1 MAGDEN
7 VKTLYDFTMSEW
19 YKKNHLEKDPTD
31 KYNIVPLTR
40 EKAIFNCNL
49 ESKEKQASYV
59 VDLKTMKIE
68 RSFDVAMYGSY
79 YDGIFYNFDNDKNI
93 LEMIDVETGETKE
106 KLDYS
111 AISEGIP
118 ESIHYR
124 SYNEEMQE
132 LDYLEYWKG
141 DEPIRY
147 CVNENTGEVYFSYFN
162 GVFHYNKKTKTLEKI
177 VDSKNQ
183 KLFPDMHGEF
193 QVGSDGKIYM
203 LGFLGGGDDEGPIDF
218 LYMTPKEKD

>member
-1 MAGDEN
+1 
-7 VKTLYDFTMSEW
+7 
-19 YKKNHLEKDPTD
+19 
-31 KYNIVPLTR
+31 
-40 EKAIFNCNL
+40 
-49 ESKEKQASYV
+49 
-59 VDLKTMKIE
+59 
-68 RSFDVAMYGSY
+68 
-79 YDGIFYNFDNDKNI
+79 
-93 LEMIDVETGETKE
+93 MIDVETGETKE

-111 AISEGIP
+111 AILEGIP

-162 GVFHYNKKTKTLEKI
+162 GVFHYNKETKKLEKF

>member
-1 MAGDEN
+1 
-7 VKTLYDFTMSEW
+7 
-19 YKKNHLEKDPTD
+19 
-31 KYNIVPLTR
+31 
-40 EKAIFNCNL
+40 
-49 ESKEKQASYV
+49 
-59 VDLKTMKIE
+59 
-68 RSFDVAMYGSY
+68 
-79 YDGIFYNFDNDKNI
+79 
-93 LEMIDVETGETKE
+93 MIDVETGETKE

-147 CVNENTGEVYFSYFN
+147 CVND
-162 GVFHYNKKTKTLEKI
+162 GVFHYNKETKKLEKF